1 MAAHL
6 AGPGVSVF
14 GADLSSKTVG
24 PARHA
29 CPNLRFAEGT
39 MTALET
45 RDDELDGILARYS
58 TPHTPPHWLPDAFAE
73 FHRTLAP
80 GGYLLWGDHVGD
92 ERPQPTHR
100 CGRPVSYESS
110 LLPLDR
116 MVDPREGQ
124 VPPRRIRRTSAWRG

>member
-14 GADLSSKTVG
+14 GADLSSKTVD

-45 RDDELDGILARYS
+45 RDDELGGILARYS
-58 TPHTPPHWLPDAFAE
+58 APHTPPQWLPDAFAE

-92 ERPQPTHR
+92 ERPQPTHG
-100 CGRPVSYESS
+100 CGRPVSDGF
-110 LLPLDR
+110 LCGAGLVTGLA
-116 MVDPREGQ
+116 VLG
-124 VPPRRIRRTSAWRG
+124 RGPGRPVLEVA